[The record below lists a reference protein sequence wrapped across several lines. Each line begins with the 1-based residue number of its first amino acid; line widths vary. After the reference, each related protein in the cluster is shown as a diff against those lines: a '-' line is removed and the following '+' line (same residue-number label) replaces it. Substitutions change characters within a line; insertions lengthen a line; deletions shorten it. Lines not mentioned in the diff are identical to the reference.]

1 MMSGALDPILNPDEI
16 YYVVLNSR

>member
-1 MMSGALDPILNPDEI
+1 MMSGVLDPILNPDEI